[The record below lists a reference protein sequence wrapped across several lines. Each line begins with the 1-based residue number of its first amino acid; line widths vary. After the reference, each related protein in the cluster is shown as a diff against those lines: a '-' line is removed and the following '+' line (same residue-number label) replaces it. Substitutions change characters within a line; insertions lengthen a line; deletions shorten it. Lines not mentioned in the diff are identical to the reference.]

1 MQPSKQSNRARDVAS
16 GVNSISHLTAEH
28 FLLYIHSEIKEPQ
41 NLSNI
46 NSILLA
52 SVCKDLTLPREG
64 RCMTITLRNL
74 AGVFKKRPSLA
85 SFIFWS

>member
-1 MQPSKQSNRARDVAS
+1 MTS
-16 GVNSISHLTAEH
+16 GVNSISHPTGEH
-28 FLLYIHSEIKEPQ
+28 FLLYIHSEIKESQ
-41 NLSNI
+41 NLSKI

-64 RCMTITLRNL
+64 RYMTIALRNL
-74 AGVFKKRPSLA
+74 ASVFKKRLSLV